1 MDNYV
6 DRGEVCNSFSVC
18 IRCYAKDLT
27 MTSAPATKF
36 QHNLKELRTNKGL
49 SQSDL
54 ARLILGT
61 QTDARGYE
69 VARNRDRISAYERGR
84 ASPEEENLEKIAE
97 ALGVSA
103 SELAPELSGQ
113 RGRNAPATVTMR
125 VLEGGVNVHLE
136 VNTITTLAIASQVIA
151 MLSEDDPA

>member
-1 MDNYV
+1 
-6 DRGEVCNSFSVC
+6 
-18 IRCYAKDLT
+18 

-54 ARLILGT
+54 ARLIWGT

-84 ASPEEENLEKIAE
+84 ASPEEVNLAKIAE
-97 ALGVSA
+97 ALGVSV

-113 RGRNAPATVTMR
+113 RGRSAPATVTMR
-125 VLEGGVNVHLE
+125 VLEGGNVHLE

-151 MLSEDDPA
+151 ALSAGEAP

>member
-1 MDNYV
+1 MGSNTIIN
-6 DRGEVCNSFSVC
+6 E
-18 IRCYAKDLT
+18 T
-27 MTSAPATKF
+27 TTKF
-36 QHNLKELRTNKGL
+36 QHNLKQLRTSKGM

-54 ARLILGT
+54 ARLIWGVM
-61 QTDARGYE
+61 TDKRGYE

-84 ASPEEENLEKIAE
+84 ASPEEENLAKIAE
-97 ALGVSA
+97 ALGVTA

-136 VNTITTLAIASQVIA
+136 VNTITTLAIASRVIA
-151 MLSEDDPA
+151 ALSEGDPA

>member
-1 MDNYV
+1 MGSNTIIN
-6 DRGEVCNSFSVC
+6 E
-18 IRCYAKDLT
+18 T
-27 MTSAPATKF
+27 TTKF
-36 QHNLKELRTNKGL
+36 QHNLKQLRTSKGM

-54 ARLILGT
+54 ARLIWGT
-61 QTDARGYE
+61 MTDQRGYE

-84 ASPEEENLEKIAE
+84 ASPEEENLKKIAE
-97 ALGVSA
+97 ALGVTA

-125 VLEGGVNVHLE
+125 VLEGGNVHLE

-151 MLSEDDPA
+151 ALSAGEVA